1 MPSLGNLIAILF
13 TVFNLVSAQLATEED
28 CLSAGLSACWCSCSV
43 PTFNAYCALGS
54 TAADE
59 QCACTNADAWALL
72 LSCAANAGC
81 SNIAEYEQLNAVG
94 CSKLGYSLATPAAT
108 QNVAGT
114 TLISTTATNT
124 VATTATN
131 TVATTPTNTMTTSG
145 LTVTNTVTQTVGGS
159 TAATTRATV
168 ASGADSHLQSV
179 GVLTIALGCIAVLGH
194 AFGTFL
200 PLHDP
205 SRV

>member
-1 MPSLGNLIAILF
+1 MPSLGILIAILF
-13 TVFNLVSAQLATEED
+13 TVFNLVSAQLATEEE

-43 PTFNAYCALGS
+43 PTFNAYCVIGS
-54 TAADE
+54 TAAAEE
-59 QCACTNADAWALL
+59 QCACTNANAWAQL
-72 LSCAANAGC
+72 LSCATNAGC
-81 SNIAEYEQLNAVG
+81 SNVADYEQLNSVA

-124 VATTATN
+124 VATT
-131 TVATTPTNTMTTSG
+131 PTNTMATTSG
-145 LTVTNTVTQTVGGS
+145 LTVTNTVTQTVGSS
-159 TAATTRATV
+159 TAAATRTTVT
-168 ASGADSHLQSV
+168 SGADSHLQSV

-194 AFGTFL
+194 AFGMFL